1 MSDLRYSSSMDKQ
14 RTEKSAYLH
23 HNSLSIRDLTTKDVD
38 QYNQLLRYAFQVTE
52 QELMEYGWESEEIK
66 QSKFPIIERA
76 NILSR
81 NTGNK
86 ANFICL
92 I

>member
-1 MSDLRYSSSMDKQ
+1 MAPTNKKEFPY
-14 RTEKSAYLH
+14 
-23 HNSLSIRDLTTKDVD
+23 SIRDLTTKDVD

-76 NILSR
+76 NIL
-81 NTGNK
+81 GCYDEDK
-86 ANFICL
+86 L
-92 I
+92 IS

>member
-1 MSDLRYSSSMDKQ
+1 DVYKRQ
-14 RTEKSAYLH
+14 
-23 HNSLSIRDLTTKDVD
+23 IRDLTTKDVD

-76 NILSR
+76 NILGCYDEDKLISQFAVYPLKM
-81 NTGNK
+81 NILNQTYEIG
-86 ANFICL
+86 FITSV
-92 I
+92 